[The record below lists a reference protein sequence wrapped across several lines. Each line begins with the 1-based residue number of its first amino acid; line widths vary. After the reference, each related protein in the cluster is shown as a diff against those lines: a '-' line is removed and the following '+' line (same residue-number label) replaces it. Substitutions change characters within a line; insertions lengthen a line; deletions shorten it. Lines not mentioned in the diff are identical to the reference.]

1 MALTFSRTEAPNRRG
16 VSLIFTAM
24 MIVGG
29 LVAMHMGMR
38 SAAAMTTGGGLPT

>member
-1 MALTFSRTEAPNRRG
+1 
-16 VSLIFTAM
+16 M

-38 SAAAMTTGGGLPT
+38 AMTASSSNGTIPT